1 METLIV
7 QLGDPLNVL
16 HESRKLFELGPL
28 VVNGAD
34 GTFDFDGFF
43 DAFHKT
49 SCDSSPKMTV
59 ALLDP
64 SPLKSLH
71 PAKTPLNP
79 LQLFFFKKGGTFLY
93 CLNPSFFK
101 EGQGEI
107 FTPTLQT
114 DTEIARV
121 DS

>member
-1 METLIV
+1 
-7 QLGDPLNVL
+7 
-16 HESRKLFELGPL
+16 
-28 VVNGAD
+28 
-34 GTFDFDGFF
+34 
-43 DAFHKT
+43 
-49 SCDSSPKMTV
+49 MTV